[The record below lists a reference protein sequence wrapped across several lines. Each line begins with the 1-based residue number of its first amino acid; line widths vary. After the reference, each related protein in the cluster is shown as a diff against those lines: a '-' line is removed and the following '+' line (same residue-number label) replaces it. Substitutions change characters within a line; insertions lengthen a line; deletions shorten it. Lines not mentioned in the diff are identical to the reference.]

1 MPEAYGVGMSKAWG
15 PVRRVGTEDARPADE
30 RRDTRKQD
38 VVVPEAHI
46 LQNWLPA
53 ANPTDGQPY
62 RESRAQRTAPARP
75 PGRVYPKAFDSRGS
89 DF

>member
-1 MPEAYGVGMSKAWG
+1 VGMTKAWG
-15 PVRRVGTEDARPADE
+15 PVRRVGTDDARPADE
-30 RRDTRKQD
+30 KRTPSHEEI
-38 VVVPEAHI
+38 VVPELNI

-62 RESRAQRTAPARP
+62 RESRAQRTAPAKP
-75 PGRVYPKAFDSRGS
+75 QGRVYPKAYDSRGS